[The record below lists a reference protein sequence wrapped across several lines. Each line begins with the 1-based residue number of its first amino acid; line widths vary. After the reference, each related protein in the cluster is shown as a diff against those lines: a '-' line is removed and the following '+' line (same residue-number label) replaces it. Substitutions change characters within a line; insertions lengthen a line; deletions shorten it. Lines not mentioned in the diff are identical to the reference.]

1 MVIYTLVRDVIDVMV
16 PFQGHLPFAVVGSMD
31 EVKVGNKMVKARQ
44 YPWGI
49 VQGNERM
56 VTWMQHESLGAA
68 WGAPSGV
75 RPALDRGGLS
85 EELAAFGFS
94 QACRGGAEPPCG
106 PHPITMP
113 PQPGVPERSEGR
125 STGWVV

>member
-1 MVIYTLVRDVIDVMV
+1 MLIGVHSVICIKLLLLVIYTLVRDVIDVMV

-56 VTWMQHESLGAA
+56 VTGTQPRIAGSCMGCALSGEACLG
-68 WGAPSGV
+68 S
-75 RPALDRGGLS
+75 R
-85 EELAAFGFS
+85 
-94 QACRGGAEPPCG
+94 
-106 PHPITMP
+106 
-113 PQPGVPERSEGR
+113 
-125 STGWVV
+125 WVVRRVGCIWF